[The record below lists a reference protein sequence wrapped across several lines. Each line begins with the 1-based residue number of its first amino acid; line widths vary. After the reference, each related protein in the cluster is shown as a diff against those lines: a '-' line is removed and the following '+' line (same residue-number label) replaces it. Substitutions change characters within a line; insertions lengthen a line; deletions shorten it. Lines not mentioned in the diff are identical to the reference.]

1 MCKIQ
6 YLASTVFPV
15 LMYIMDNDNDD
26 PRPPARLHSNF
37 LMKKMKSTNIVAW
50 LIYDSYSG
58 TAVYIPS
65 DPPHKLT
72 IVSIYLYRANVHLPA
87 PRKE

>member
-1 MCKIQ
+1 
-6 YLASTVFPV
+6 
-15 LMYIMDNDNDD
+15 MYIMDNDNDD
-26 PRPPARLHSNF
+26 PRPPTRPPSRTPALPHSNF
-37 LMKKMKSTNIVAW
+37 LMKKIKSTNIVAW

-72 IVSIYLYRANVHLPA
+72 IVSIYFYRANVHLPA